1 MPIRSPRVAI
11 LTPDP
16 GGILGGTRW
25 PPVLARLAAPLEAAG
40 MKVESRGWT
49 VAGDLTG
56 FDLVLPLL
64 AWGYHR
70 EGDWAGQVSRWR
82 EACVRLRN
90 PPEVLLW
97 NADKSYLA
105 RFAAAGAPVVPTLFV
120 ERLDEAA
127 LEAAAAGF
135 GTDALIAKPRVSASA
150 FQTIR
155 WSPGTPLAGGP
166 DRAAMLQPFLPDIE
180 RGGELSLIYLG
191 GAFSHAIRK
200 RPQPGDFRVQPEYD
214 GIITPHD
221 PLPEECAAAEAAL
234 RAAGADLLYAR
245 VDLVRD
251 LEGAPVLMEIELVEP
266 DLYLEHHPGAPAA
279 FARAVEAAARDDVH
293 S

>member
-1 MPIRSPRVAI
+1 VSGPPRVAI

-25 PPVLARLAAPLEAAG
+25 PPVLARLAAPLAAAG
-40 MKVESRGWT
+40 MDVESRGWT

-56 FDLVLPLL
+56 FDLVMPLL

-70 EGDWAGQVSRWR
+70 EGDWPGQVARWR
-82 EACVRLRN
+82 EQGVRLMN
-90 PPEVLLW
+90 PPDVLRW

-105 RFAAAGAPVVPTLFV
+105 RFAEAGAPVVPTLFV

-127 LEAAAAGF
+127 LAVAAARF
-135 GTDALIAKPRVSASA
+135 GTEALIAKPRVSASA
-150 FQTIR
+150 FQTIC
-155 WSPGTPLAGGP
+155 WSPGMPIAGGP
-166 DRAAMLQPFLPDIE
+166 DRAAIVQPFLPDIAE
-180 RGGELSLIYLG
+180 GGELSLLYLG

-200 RPQPGDFRVQPEYD
+200 RPQPGDFRVQPEFD

-221 PLPEECAAAEAAL
+221 PAPDEVAAAEAAL
-234 RAAGADLLYAR
+234 RAADADLLYAR

-251 LEGAPVLMEIELVEP
+251 LAGAPVLMEIELVEP
-266 DLYLEHHPGAPAA
+266 DLYLEHHAEAPAA
-279 FARAVEAAARDDVH
+279 FARAVAAAVRR
-293 S
+293 